1 MLGMRARRASAEAL
15 DAGEDLVGGFGPD
28 EWFRIPVC
36 LVNVGLDRSF
46 QAVGADKDT
55 ALETAPGQ
63 KREPAFHPVEPGRAG
78 WGEVQMPARSLHQ
91 PVMHEAR
98 LVA

>member
-1 MLGMRARRASAEAL
+1 MVRVQSALAEAF

-28 EWFRIPVC
+28 KRFGIPIG
-36 LVNVGLDRSF
+36 LVNVGLDCSF

-63 KREPAFHPVEPGRAG
+63 KREPAFHRVEPGRASG
-78 WGEVQMPARSLHQ
+78 GEVQMPARSLHQ
-91 PVMHEAR
+91 PVLHQAR